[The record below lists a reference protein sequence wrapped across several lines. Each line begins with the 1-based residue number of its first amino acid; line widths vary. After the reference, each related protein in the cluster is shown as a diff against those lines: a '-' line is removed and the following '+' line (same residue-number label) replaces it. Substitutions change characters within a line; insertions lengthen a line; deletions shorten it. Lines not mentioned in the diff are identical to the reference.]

1 MTVGLVSL
9 CPSFS
14 YTQYLSFQVC
24 IVFTDGKAHDSGS
37 VPAAQKAWEKF
48 GVTVFAVGIGKGIS
62 NPGVRHFS

>member
-1 MTVGLVSL
+1 M
-9 CPSFS
+9 
-14 YTQYLSFQVC
+14 
-24 IVFTDGKAHDSGS
+24 FTDGKAHDSGS